1 MPQPSPVEYAPTHD
15 GFVAHRHCGAGPPHV
30 VLVSDWFSHQGDLWR
45 ADSPFR
51 PVLDRLSSFSHLVTF
66 DKRGIGL
73 SDPVQLS
80 MLPTLEEW
88 VDDLRCVLDTLG
100 IDRAVIIGKGSGG
113 PMAALFAATH
123 PKRVSGLVFVNAW
136 ARMGNTDDFE
146 LGVPEEIQE
155 VMLDTPYM
163 PASSVALLAGEPV
176 TAALE
181 AWWQAYVRSAASPGT
196 SSTMRRWLFS
206 VDVRAALPSI
216 QCPSLVIC
224 RKNAWIGA
232 AHARFLSERIKDS
245 KLVVLPGSAD
255 FLFTGDPDALMV
267 EIEEFVTGERPVPT
281 DDRVMATVLY
291 TDLVE
296 STALASR
303 IGDRRWSQVLDRHDR
318 LVREA
323 IDTGSGEAI
332 KHTGDGFLAT
342 FDGPARAIRCAAAV
356 RDGLRVLGLEMRAG
370 PARRRDRAPRQRH
383 RRHRRPHRS
392 PYRGPGPSRRDPR
405 VAHRARPRRRLGHR
419 VPRPRH
425 PRAQGHPRAAAALR
439 RRRLTSHGRCGTP
452 PSRTVSRRRGARH
465 SSSGP
470 AASWPS
476 TASCRR

>member
-15 GFVAHRHCGAGPPHV
+15 GFVAHRHCGSGPPHV

-51 PVLDRLSSFSHLVTF
+51 PVLDRLSSFAQLVTF

-80 MLPTLEEW
+80 TLPTLEEW

-100 IDRAVIIGKGSGG
+100 IERAVIIGKGSGG

-123 PKRVSGLVFVNAW
+123 PRRVSGLVFVNAW
-136 ARMGNTDDFE
+136 ARLGNTDDFH

-155 VMLDTPYM
+155 VMLETPYM
-163 PASSVALLAGEPV
+163 PATSVEILAGEPV
-176 TAALE
+176 TGALE
-181 AWWQAYVRSAASPGT
+181 AWWQAYVRSAASPNT

-216 QCPSLVIC
+216 QCPSVVIC

-232 AHARFLSERIKDS
+232 THARFLCELIPGSR
-245 KLVVLPGSAD
+245 LVVLPGSAD
-255 FLFTGDPDALMV
+255 FLFTGDTDELLV

-303 IGDRRWSQVLDRHDR
+303 LGDQQWSKVLDRHDR

-323 IDTGSGEAI
+323 IETGSGEEI

-342 FDGPARAIRCAAAV
+342 FDGPARAIRCAGAITEEVGSLGIDVRIGLHTGECEIEGDRVRGLAV
-356 RDGLRVLGLEMRAG
+356 
-370 PARRRDRAPRQRH
+370 H
-383 RRHRRPHRS
+383 I
-392 PYRGPGPSRRDPR
+392 
-405 VAHRARPRRRLGHR
+405 
-419 VPRPRH
+419 
-425 PRAQGHPRAAAALR
+425 
-439 RRRLTSHGRCGTP
+439 
-452 PSRTVSRRRGARH
+452 GARIASLAQPGQVLV
-465 SSSGP
+465 SSTVKDLVAGSGIRFEEAGEHELKGVP
-470 AASWPS
+470 DRWRLFQAG
-476 TASCRR
+476 

>member
-15 GFVAHRHCGAGPPHV
+15 GFVAHRHCGSGPPHV

-80 MLPTLEEW
+80 TLPTLEEW
-88 VDDLRCVLDTLG
+88 VDDLRCVLDTLD
-100 IDRAVIIGKGSGG
+100 IERAVIIGKGSGG

-136 ARMGNTDDFE
+136 ARMGRADDFA

-163 PASSVALLAGEPV
+163 PASSVELLAGEPV
-176 TAALE
+176 TDALE

-216 QCPSLVIC
+216 RCPSLVIC
-224 RKNAWIGA
+224 RKHAWIGA
-232 AHARFLSERIKDS
+232 DHARFLHEHIGTS
-245 KLVVLPGSAD
+245 KLVILPGSAD
-255 FLFTGDPDALMV
+255 FLFSGDPDALMV
-267 EIEEFVTGERPVPT
+267 EIEEFVTGARPVPT

-323 IDTGSGEAI
+323 IDSGSGEAI

-370 PARRRDRAPRQRH
+370 LHAGEIERRDNDIVGIA
-383 RRHRRPHRS
+383 
-392 PYRGPGPSRRDPR
+392 
-405 VAHRARPRRRLGHR
+405 AHIGARIESLARPGEIL
-419 VPRPRH
+419 V
-425 PRAQGHPRAAAALR
+425 
-439 RRRLTSHGRCGTP
+439 
-452 PSRTVSRRRGARH
+452 SRTVRDLVAGSGIDFHDRGVHALK
-465 SSSGP
+465 GIP
-470 AASWPS
+470 EPQQLFAVAD
-476 TASCRR
+476 

>member
-1 MPQPSPVEYAPTHD
+1 
-15 GFVAHRHCGAGPPHV
+15 V

-51 PVLDRLSSFSHLVTF
+51 PVLDRLARFSHLVTF

-80 MLPTLEEW
+80 TLPTLEEW
-88 VDDLRCVLDTLG
+88 VDDLRSVLDSLG
-100 IDRAVIIGKGSGG
+100 IDQAVIIGKGSGG

-136 ARMGNTDDFE
+136 ARLGAAPDFPI
-146 LGVPEEIQE
+146 GVPEEMQ
-155 VMLDTPYM
+155 VQMLDTPYM
-163 PASSVALLAGEPV
+163 PSASVHLLAGEPV
-176 TAALE
+176 TDALE
-181 AWWQAYVRSAASPGT
+181 AWWQAYVRSAASPVT

-206 VDVRAALPSI
+206 VDVRSALPLV

-224 RKNAWIGA
+224 RRDAWIGA
-232 AHARFLSERIKDS
+232 DHARFLADHLTAS
-245 KLVVLPGSAD
+245 KLVELPGSAD
-255 FLFTGDPDALMV
+255 FLFAGDTDALLV
-267 EIEEFVTGERPVPT
+267 EIEEFVTGERPEPT

-303 IGDRRWSQVLDRHDR
+303 IGDRQWSQVLDRHDR

-323 IDTGSGEAI
+323 IDVGSGEAI

-342 FDGPARAIRCAAAV
+342 FAGPARAIRCAEAV

-370 PARRRDRAPRQRH
+370 LHAGEIERRDDDIAGIATHIGARIEALAD
-383 RRHRRPHRS
+383 
-392 PYRGPGPSRRDPR
+392 PGEIL
-405 VAHRARPRRRLGHR
+405 V
-419 VPRPRH
+419 
-425 PRAQGHPRAAAALR
+425 
-439 RRRLTSHGRCGTP
+439 
-452 PSRTVSRRRGARH
+452 SRTVHDLVAGSGIEFRDRGVHRLKGIPEPQQLYAV
-465 SSSGP
+465 
-470 AASWPS
+470 AD
-476 TASCRR
+476 

>member
-1 MPQPSPVEYAPTHD
+1 MTSTRPRLPSGQALRGAGLVGRILGRVRRDDEDVDQPDPAALLVLVLRGLPHGHLERVARLPRELRAQPPLERAAQGGQDRGVERRRQQPDELLGHALLVFLLDGPEQLEPLDALPDGVHAFQRPQQPFGVELTRRPEDLVRLFDERHHVGHGACLPPRPPAVAGTFHDSLPHGAPLPQPSPVEYAPTHD
-15 GFVAHRHCGAGPPHV
+15 GFVAHRHCGTGPPHV

-80 MLPTLEEW
+80 TLPTLEEW

-136 ARMGNTDDFE
+136 ARMGRADDFD

-163 PASSVALLAGEPV
+163 PASSVELLAGEPV
-176 TAALE
+176 TDALE

-216 QCPSLVIC
+216 RCPSLVIC
-224 RKNAWIGA
+224 RKHAWIGA
-232 AHARFLSERIKDS
+232 AHARFLQEHIGTS
-245 KLVVLPGSAD
+245 KLVILPGSAD
-255 FLFTGDPDALMV
+255 FL
-267 EIEEFVTGERPVPT
+267 
-281 DDRVMATVLY
+281 
-291 TDLVE
+291 
-296 STALASR
+296 
-303 IGDRRWSQVLDRHDR
+303 
-318 LVREA
+318 
-323 IDTGSGEAI
+323 
-332 KHTGDGFLAT
+332 
-342 FDGPARAIRCAAAV
+342 
-356 RDGLRVLGLEMRAG
+356 
-370 PARRRDRAPRQRH
+370 
-383 RRHRRPHRS
+383 
-392 PYRGPGPSRRDPR
+392 
-405 VAHRARPRRRLGHR
+405 
-419 VPRPRH
+419 
-425 PRAQGHPRAAAALR
+425 
-439 RRRLTSHGRCGTP
+439 
-452 PSRTVSRRRGARH
+452 
-465 SSSGP
+465 
-470 AASWPS
+470 
-476 TASCRR
+476 